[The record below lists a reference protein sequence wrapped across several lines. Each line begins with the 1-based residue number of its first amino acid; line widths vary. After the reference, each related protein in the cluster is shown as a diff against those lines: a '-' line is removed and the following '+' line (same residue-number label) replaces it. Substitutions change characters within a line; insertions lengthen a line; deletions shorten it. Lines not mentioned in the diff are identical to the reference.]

1 MTLQW
6 HKLAS
11 AFRVG
16 RAGEHSPS
24 AVCLSALVHACVLG
38 VLGFW
43 SLDGRPDRK
52 PYQVDTVWAEPAQIN
67 DSLTTVA
74 AAADEVTEQIGGASL
89 GTLPL
94 QIGARERLPADLLD
108 LDVPALDPLAAVA
121 GSSSLAEAVL
131 PIGGGDGNVDTAG
144 DGQGTG
150 NGVGDGSG
158 TTFFGLN
165 APGKKFVFVVDAS
178 GSMRRPFDGP
188 GKTLLGRVKL
198 ELLKC
203 ITQMSPDQEFFIVF
217 FNDDAIPMPAT
228 ELIKATPEAQKHF
241 LYWMARTKAGGNT
254 EPEAALRIAMQ
265 LQPDVVYFLTD
276 GAFKYRVIE
285 HVRELNRG
293 RVTVHT
299 VSFGGDERATD
310 FMQQIADQNGGTYHY
325 VSAEGE
331 TPAEETASADP
342 DASVTRAASVPVE

>member
-1 MTLQW
+1 MQW
-6 HKLAS
+6 HTLTS

-16 RAGEHSPS
+16 RTGQHSPS
-24 AVCLSALVHACVLG
+24 AVCLSALLHACAIG
-38 VLGFW
+38 VLGLWAFDP
-43 SLDGRPDRK
+43 SPNRGS
-52 PYQVDTVWAEPAQIN
+52 YQIQTVWAQPEQLT
-67 DSLTTVA
+67 DSLANVTA
-74 AAADEVTEQIGGASL
+74 ATDEVTANVGGASL

-94 QIGARERLPADLLD
+94 QIGARERVPS
-108 LDVPALDPLAAVA
+108 DVVVPDEPVLQQLATAT
-121 GSSSLAEAVL
+121 GSQSLAETVL
-131 PIGGGDGNVDTAG
+131 PVGGGDGDVDTAG
-144 DGQGTG
+144 DGQGSG

-158 TTFFGLN
+158 TSFFGLDST
-165 APGKKFVFVVDAS
+165 GKKFVFVVDAS
-178 GSMRRPFDGP
+178 GSMRRPFEGP
-188 GKTLLGRVKL
+188 GNTLLGRVKL
-198 ELLKC
+198 ELVRC
-203 ITQMSPDQEFFIVF
+203 VTQMSADQEFFIVF

-285 HVRELNRG
+285 HVRELNRS

-310 FMQQIADQNGGTYHY
+310 FMEQIASQNGGTFHY
-325 VSAEGE
+325 VSPEGE
-331 TPAEETASADP
+331 QATEETAA
-342 DASVTRAASVPVE
+342 ASDKGTVTRAASVPVE